1 MKNVLTL
8 LICCCLVWS
17 CKKNDDD
24 NTNYNNQY
32 LPNYSFNTGDL
43 INLSLPQYTDLQFP
57 NNYVVLDP
65 PYGINGVV
73 VFYAGGNNYN
83 AFELS
88 DPNHELRDCSSLTVE
103 GVIASCDCDDHDKR
117 YDILTG
123 QPQEG
128 TTGSYGLKRY
138 FVEKTGDIIRVWNN

>member
-1 MKNVLTL
+1 MKKILFL
-8 LICCCLVWS
+8 LLCCCLLWS

-24 NTNYNNQY
+24 NNNNNNQY
-32 LPNYSFNTGDL
+32 LPNYSFDTGTL
-43 INLSLPQYTDLQFP
+43 INTNLIPYNDLLFP
-57 NNYVVLDP
+57 NNYVVLNSN
-65 PYGINGVV
+65 YGINGVV

-88 DPNHELRDCSSLTVE
+88 DPNHALRTCSTLTVE
-103 GVIASCDCDDHDKR
+103 GVIASCDCEDHDKR

-128 TTGSYGLKRY
+128 TSGSYGLKRY